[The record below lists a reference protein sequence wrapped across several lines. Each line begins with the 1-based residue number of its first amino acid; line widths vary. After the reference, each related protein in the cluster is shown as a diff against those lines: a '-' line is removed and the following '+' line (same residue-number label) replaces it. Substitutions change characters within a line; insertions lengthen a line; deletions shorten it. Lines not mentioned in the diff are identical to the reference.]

1 MKQKVLYSPQEVYEL
16 VKQASVTL
24 VDVRDSEFFDEEHIP
39 GAVNVSDIFTY
50 LSETTPAGLAELQQK
65 FSSLLSDAGISGREK
80 VIIYEESMDS
90 QYGSSCRGYWLLSYL
105 GHPDAGVL
113 NGGFMAWAAEGLP
126 VESSSITPNPTE
138 FNLSP
143 KPTLLA
149 TKDEVLHA
157 IDDPKVVLLDDRDSE
172 EWVGDS
178 SSPYGIDFAPRKGR
192 LPGAQWVEWYDFMDQ
207 STPIP
212 LFKPGD
218 EIRTFCEEKH
228 NLHPDDD
235 IIIYCFKGARASNT
249 YVALKEAGYK
259 NLRVYFGSWNE
270 WSRDPQLPVD
280 EKKQSS

>member
-50 LSETTPAGLAELQQK
+50 LSETTPEGLAELQQK